1 VGAWRASKYLFL
13 FSYLQV
19 KLQLKGWVGFWF
31 FLPPLPRATRSGAS
45 ERLNLVSAKRGREAA
60 ERSETVR
67 NLRLAIY
74 GWQLAVSGQVIGK
87 LSVGWL
93 LVVRFW
99 SKPPPVTV
107 GGPDAGRVGA

>member
-74 GWQLAVSGQVIGK
+74 GWQLAVSGQVIGR
-87 LSVGWL
+87 LPVGW
-93 LVVRFW
+93 
-99 SKPPPVTV
+99 
-107 GGPDAGRVGA
+107 